1 MKILY
6 GSASVKLARKIAEL
20 KKGKVSEIELSK
32 FSNGED
38 RVWIKDK
45 FIRNKAVVVQSFSNP
60 PDHHIIEFCLICDAL
75 KRMGIKDIIAV
86 IPWFAYCV
94 QDKIFRPGEPLS
106 SKVIAKIVQNS
117 RVSKIIT
124 IDLHNET
131 MAGFFDI
138 PFTHLSANQLFIDYF
153 KDNKVSIDLVISPDV
168 GGLKRA
174 SKFALALGLPLSTIN
189 KKRDLATGK
198 VSILG
203 INEKVKSKNVM
214 IVDDFVSTGQTL
226 MEVAKFLKLRGV
238 KKVSACLT
246 HHFYIN
252 HVQEQIEKSKLDML
266 YVTDTIQNPQNSLK
280 YNKLKILSVAE
291 LIAKNIKI

>member
-6 GSASVKLARKIAEL
+6 GSANIDLAEKIAKL
-20 KKGKVSEIELSK
+20 GKSKLCEIELSK

-45 FIRNKAVVVQSFSNP
+45 NLQNKAVVIQSFSNP
-60 PDHHIIEFCLICDAL
+60 ADVHIIEFCLICDAL
-75 KRMGIKDIIAV
+75 KRMGIKDITAV

-117 RVSKIIT
+117 RISKIIT

-138 PFTHLSANQLFIDYF
+138 PFTHLTANQVFIDYF
-153 KDNKVSIDLVISPDV
+153 KQDGISIDLVISPDV

-174 SKFALALGLPLSTIN
+174 SKFALSLGLPMSAIN
-189 KKRDLATGK
+189 KKE
-198 VSILG
+198 I
-203 INEKVKSKNVM
+203 
-214 IVDDFVSTGQTL
+214 
-226 MEVAKFLKLRGV
+226 
-238 KKVSACLT
+238 
-246 HHFYIN
+246 
-252 HVQEQIEKSKLDML
+252 
-266 YVTDTIQNPQNSLK
+266 
-280 YNKLKILSVAE
+280 
-291 LIAKNIKI
+291 